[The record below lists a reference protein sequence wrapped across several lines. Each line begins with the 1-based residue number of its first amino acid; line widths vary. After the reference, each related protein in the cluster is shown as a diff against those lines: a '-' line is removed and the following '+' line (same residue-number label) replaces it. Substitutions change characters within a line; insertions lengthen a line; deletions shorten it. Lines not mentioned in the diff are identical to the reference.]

1 MTTADTTEVSQANH
15 YDWDT
20 IKQYLPLF
28 INYHE
33 TSLNRVN
40 PGTFRFMSQ
49 QQKNAQTMQLRR
61 TLCMLSFQRTITE
74 NESLKN
80 AIWVCNYYIFL
91 LNNKS
96 ADELAAAA
104 PVKYLGLPIGR
115 ELGRQVDALT
125 DNVLDPTQD
134 ILSQLHQ
141 ARSYWRSAGGLA
153 NSVLSVLPQDS
164 FHTNQAQGLFQYEQ
178 QPYGYLS
185 WIIAYTRFALNL
197 FLLVKNTSPWMRKK
211 NNDDTFS
218 ARFKNEWKQRK
229 FILLDTFLSGTV
241 NLLCFFW
248 ITGSASLQYTASFV
262 NMAALC
268 CDLGLTLW
276 MIHQQKALHNKK
288 IQDLEKRITELK
300 DLNKNP
306 IQIEELEAIKKKL
319 EKEWEYTSTKLNYG
333 LMLTIGMT
341 LGALVIFGLLCPP
354 AILPAA
360 VTLALTITGL
370 AIGLACTLVYQ
381 YKSDQLERKKT
392 KEIIKEK
399 VELIED
405 KLTQWKDLEKN
416 DKSPEKSDQQKLLYL
431 EIQAL
436 KAENIEQQRVM
447 EHQRNRHLLSLVTKT
462 LVPIIITTSLVFAPL
477 GIGLPIL
484 AVAICGLLLAQF
496 ILNRKK
502 LKAEETPQFDETK
515 YNEFRAITLAG
526 EKSEPIADQNNRPD
540 DDLNDQE
547 IISNLSNS

>member
-1 MTTADTTEVSQANH
+1 MTKVSQANH

-40 PGTFRFMSQ
+40 PETFRFMSKEQKDAQIQ
-49 QQKNAQTMQLRR
+49 QLYRTRFFLFQQRKVAEKQSLVDALRV
-61 TLCMLSFQRTITE
+61 SE
-74 NESLKN
+74 
-80 AIWVCNYYIFL
+80 YYLFL
-91 LNNKS
+91 LTDRS

-300 DLNKNP
+300 DLNTNP

-392 KEIIKEK
+392 KELIKEK

-515 YNEFRAITLAG
+515 YNEFRDITLTGKKPGPTAYG
-526 EKSEPIADQNNRPD
+526 PD
-540 DDLNDQE
+540 DDLHDPDR
-547 IISNLSNS
+547 ISRPFNS